1 MKFSRS
7 TFKVK
12 FLFTSLLYLLT
23 RIKTTQEVQGEQ
35 QFKLNKKV
43 QILIQIAA
51 GLLRPD
57 VSYQLRWSSALTHLK
72 CFSIHVSQIISNG
85 IFDWSVYMHKAT

>member
-57 VSYQLRWSSALTHLK
+57 VSYQLR
-72 CFSIHVSQIISNG
+72 
-85 IFDWSVYMHKAT
+85 